1 MCRVGMNYVFVF
13 SSCENLDRIV
23 IPAKKAISDIFQN
36 FDWRHLN
43 DRKLQMFKARNNI
56 FVTGRNC
63 NQFFFFCKAT
73 FMLLMNVYIYIQL
86 IDMKRFIFQKRS
98 DQEGSK
104 NCKDIKQKL
113 T

>member
-1 MCRVGMNYVFVF
+1 MYRVGMNYVFVF

-63 NQFFFFCKAT
+63 NHFFFCKAT

-86 IDMKRFIFQKRS
+86 IDMKRFISKR
-98 DQEGSK
+98 DRTK
-104 NCKDIKQKL
+104 RAAKIAK

>member
-1 MCRVGMNYVFVF
+1 MLLVIHDTRMHDSVVPTSNVRELGMNYVFVF

-63 NQFFFFCKAT
+63 NQFFFAKQ
-73 FMLLMNVYIYIQL
+73 LLCY
-86 IDMKRFIFQKRS
+86 
-98 DQEGSK
+98 
-104 NCKDIKQKL
+104 
-113 T
+113 